1 MTATTPAN
9 SATPAKPPVQQ
20 NRKTR
25 RFGMVINL
33 DACTGCGACMMACA
47 VENNCAP
54 AKDKI
59 TDRTGITLM
68 RVFPVNDRQPMPA
81 RRSGFVPMPCMQ
93 CEHPPCESVCPQQ
106 AVELDKL
113 SGIVDQMPQR
123 CFGCRYCIAAC
134 PYHARYFNWSDPEW
148 PAGMEQ
154 TLNPTVAPRM
164 RGVVEKCD
172 FCHGR
177 LHLAEDQ
184 AALEGNDDY
193 TYTPACVEA
202 CPTQAIVFGDL
213 NDQESEV
220 SRLAKAPTSFRFLAK
235 LGTEPKVY
243 YQSEH
248 EWRRNL
254 AERTANGPAPAAEG
268 RNS

>member
-1 MTATTPAN
+1 MMANTPNTATA
-9 SATPAKPPVQQ
+9 APVQE
-20 NRKTR
+20 NRKIR

-33 DACTGCGACMMACA
+33 DNCTGCGSCMMTCA

-54 AKDKI
+54 AKEKI

-68 RVFPVNDRQPMPA
+68 RVFPVNDRQPMPVRQA
-81 RRSGFVPMPCMQ
+81 GFVPMPCMQ
-93 CEHPPCESVCPQQ
+93 CEDPPCELVCPQQ
-106 AVELDKL
+106 AVELDPL

-123 CFGCRYCIAAC
+123 CFGCRYCMAAC
-134 PYHARYFNWSDPEW
+134 PYHARYFNWYDPEW
-148 PAGMEQ
+148 PRGMEQ
-154 TLNPTVAPRM
+154 TLNPAVAPRM

-184 AALEGNDDY
+184 AAIDGNDDY

-213 NDQESEV
+213 NNEDSEV
-220 SRLAKAPTSFRFLAK
+220 SQLAKDPNSFRFLAK

-243 YQSEH
+243 YYSEH

-254 AERTANGPAPAAEG
+254 AERDMNGNASRNEG
-268 RNS
+268 KEA